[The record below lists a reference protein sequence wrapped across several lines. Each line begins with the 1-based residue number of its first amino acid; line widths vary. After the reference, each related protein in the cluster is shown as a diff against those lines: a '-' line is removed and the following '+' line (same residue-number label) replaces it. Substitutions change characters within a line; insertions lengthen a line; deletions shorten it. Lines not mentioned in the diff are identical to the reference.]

1 MTCRVPR
8 RAPAATVLLGLALAA
23 LPAARAAQTWA
34 QLPVPAPA
42 RALLESR
49 TRDGALHLLFQPA
62 ENGPVGLAVTGDA
75 GGSWTVSDV
84 SEGAAAT
91 ASFDLSFDASNRTL
105 THVAYAG
112 DGLVYARAVGGATT
126 WTRATLDTAAGAG
139 ETGIAVAAQ
148 ADTVAVLYRKDGALW
163 LIRSTNDG
171 SNWGTAVP
179 VAPAGAGLLSLTIDT
194 SGALHALYPLPDGT
208 GPVYSRSADAGANW
222 TATVVATDDGPAASH
237 QALVLE
243 PGLTVAAFSAPTGVR
258 VARSTDGGASW
269 QVQKLADGAGA
280 ALALDDTGTLHLA
293 YLGNDGRSVKLASSV
308 DAHSWSRETVESA
321 PDSAPRDA
329 LVAVSG
335 EAVFVPFVQFQADLV
350 AAWNGGTPAPPAPV
364 DISGDASESDVE
376 LSARLESQ
384 WYDPVADDWYFRY
397 AYYYRNAGR
406 LTASNVSMYCDV
418 PAPAETVDA
427 SSWLP
432 LSGMREPKRMTF
444 GIGSLARLSEGRAW
458 LTVRAPGSEPPLTEL
473 RMLAELTNDNTEN
486 DTADNAVE
494 VRHAVPLLAPLVA
507 VPALGGQTCRTG
519 HTVSGIAQPGVTVA
533 LTLDGGAAGSAPIG
547 ADRSF
552 AIGLD
557 GLSAGD
563 HAVSL
568 TAEYGGLASPAQE
581 FRLSVDPTLAAD
593 PVAIVLT
600 DDEGRVQRL
609 NDGQGQ
615 ASLQDGW
622 RGLRLAPGSS
632 YTLGVASCCPGGPGS
647 QSWSLELGSGA
658 AEALEFNPASG
669 RFEGTFEIPFGTA
682 PGSRVPVTLAYRCSP
697 SDPVTTLVATGDAA
711 GMLVAAGRVYDAA
724 EGKGIDDPVAGI
736 LSSLWN
742 GRPATGLGGVPA
754 LAWLPWPA
762 ELFGEEPNPQET
774 GPDGHAP
781 FYPPPGRYRWVAADP
796 SEVFEGY
803 GTPSRVVVDGVL
815 DPNVPLSVDEP
826 VTRRI
831 VLNDQPVSGRLNISE
846 DDVVE
851 WVNADDQPH
860 RVYSLTDP
868 ALGTGGWDS
877 GEIPPGGRYR
887 KLFDQ
892 LGDYLW
898 TDDAVGGQARLV
910 ARKLVVSPEA
920 GTEGTDLVIID
931 EGFGSGKGT
940 IEVGGTPCKVKNWND
955 TQVSCTI
962 KEVLP
967 PGIYDVVVIP
977 GGSAEARTYASAF
990 EAKPPVVR
998 SVIPAIGKKGTKVR
1012 ISGTYW
1018 GTKKGTV
1025 TVGGKKAKVPTW
1037 LMGPTTGDSAIEV
1050 KIPKLDPGSYDVV
1063 IEAPTGTVTLSGGF
1077 TVQ

>member
-8 RAPAATVLLGLALAA
+8 RAPAATVLLGLALVA
-23 LPAARAAQTWA
+23 LPAARAAQTWV

-75 GGSWTVSDV
+75 GSSWTVRDV

-91 ASFDLSFDASNRTL
+91 ASFDLTFDASNRTL

-112 DGLVYARAVGGATT
+112 DGLVYARAVGSDTT
-126 WTRATLDTAAGAG
+126 WTRTTLDTAAGAG
-139 ETGIAVAAQ
+139 ESGIAVAAQ

-179 VAPAGAGLLSLTIDT
+179 VAPAGAGLLSLTIDA

-208 GPVYSRSADAGANW
+208 GPVYSRSADAGATW
-222 TATVVATDDGPAASH
+222 TATVVAADDSPTASH

-243 PGLTVAAFSAPTGVR
+243 PGLTVAAFSTPTGVR

-329 LVAVSG
+329 LAAVSG
-335 EAVFVPFVQFQADLV
+335 EAVFVPFVQFEADLV

-364 DISGDASESDVE
+364 DITGDASESDVE
-376 LSARLESQ
+376 LSARVEIQ
-384 WYDPVADDWYFRY
+384 WYDPLDDDWYFRY

-406 LTASNVSMYCDV
+406 LTATNVSMFCD
-418 PAPAETVDA
+418 APEIAETVDA

-444 GIGSLARLSEGRAW
+444 GIGSIARLGDGRAW
-458 LTVRAPGSEPPLTEL
+458 LTVRAPGSVPPLTEL
-473 RMLAELTNDNTEN
+473 RMQAELTNDATEN
-486 DTADNAVE
+486 DTDDNAIE
-494 VRHAVPLLAPLVA
+494 VRHAVPLLAPFVA
-507 VPALGGQTCRTG
+507 APPLGGQTCRTG
-519 HTVSGIAQPGVTVA
+519 LTVAGVAQPGVTVA
-533 LTLDGGAAGSAPIG
+533 LTRDGSAAGSAAIG
-547 ADRSF
+547 ADRGF

-563 HAVSL
+563 HAISL
-568 TAEYGGLASPAQE
+568 TAEFGGLVSPAQE
-581 FRLSVDPTLAAD
+581 FRLSVDPALAAD

-600 DDEGRVQRL
+600 DGEGRVQRL

-615 ASLQDGW
+615 ASLQEGW
-622 RGLRLAPGSS
+622 RGLRLAPGGS
-632 YTLGVASCCPGGPGS
+632 YTLGVASCCPGGPAA
-647 QSWSLELGSGA
+647 QSWTLAIGPGA
-658 AEALEFNPASG
+658 AEALTFDPASG
-669 RFEGTFEIPFGTA
+669 RFEGTFEIPFGAT
-682 PGSRVPVTLAYRCSP
+682 PGTRVPVTLAYRCTP
-697 SDPVTTLVATGDAA
+697 SDPLTTLVATDTAD

-736 LSSLWN
+736 LCSLWN
-742 GRPATGLGGVPA
+742 GRPATGLGGIPA

-762 ELFGEEPNPQET
+762 ELFGEAPNPQET
-774 GPDGHAP
+774 GPGGHAP

-920 GTEGTDLVIID
+920 GTEGTDLVIIA
-931 EGFGSGKGT
+931 EGFGSGKGKV
-940 IEVGGTPCKVKNWND
+940 EVGGIPCKVKNWND
-955 TQVSCTI
+955 TQVNCTI

-977 GGSAEARTYASAF
+977 GGSAEAQTYPSAF
-990 EAKPPVVR
+990 EARPPVVR

-1025 TVGGKKAKVPTW
+1025 TIGGKKAKVPTW
-1037 LMGPTTGDSAIEV
+1037 LMGPITGDSVIEA
-1050 KIPKLDPGSYDVV
+1050 KIPKLDPGSYDIV
-1063 IEAPTGTVTLSGGF
+1063 IEAPVGTVTLSGGF